1 MRMRSL
7 GTELVRPLS
16 FGQEGVELQQ
26 QIAGGSPIFN
36 VPAALELTGT
46 LDRRALG
53 RSLTEIVRR
62 HDVLRTTFEH
72 RADTHVQ
79 VVRPAHPVDLPVHD
93 LRQVP
98 AQQRDVAAQKFLDTE
113 SARPFDLQSECG
125 LRCLLVV
132 LDDNRHVFFWN
143 MHHIVCDGWS
153 KSVFANE
160 LSLLYAAF
168 STGRHAELSQLPVN
182 YGDFVAWQRR
192 VVPEVL
198 DAQLAY
204 WDTQLAGVEDL
215 TGVAPD
221 RPRSATRTPRGEDIE
236 FGLSVEVRRSL
247 AEVARRNGATLFMV
261 LHTALV
267 AVLHRISGQLDIVI
281 SVPYGGRPSSEFE
294 PLIGFFVN
302 VLAMRSRLQGD
313 PSFRQLL
320 GQVRATA
327 LDGYEHH
334 QVPFQRVAER
344 VAWRHGG
351 RADALHQTSL
361 AFQNLPYQEVRLAG
375 LTVRRYPLKRVD
387 IRYEIELH
395 MWEDGEAGGLGG
407 RLIYRP
413 DLFDRETAT
422 GWTQAY
428 LAVLNAVAADPDV
441 RMSKVQRPLP
451 AAAKAA
457 AWSCT
462 SDAEPDEVPSRVEP
476 RTATEVA
483 VTDIWVELLHF
494 EDIAMY
500 DSFLDIGGHSL
511 LVALMVSKIRSTFDV
526 DLSVRQIL
534 QNPTVDGIAGA
545 IDAIRRQRSD

>member
-1 MRMRSL
+1 MRIL

-26 QIAGGSPIFN
+26 QIAQGSPIFN

-53 RSLTEIVRR
+53 QSLTEIVRR

-79 VVRPAHPVDLPVHD
+79 VVHPARPVDIPVHD

-98 AQQRDVAAQKFLDTE
+98 AQQRDTAARKFLDME

-132 LDDNRHVFFWN
+132 LDDNRNVFFWN

-153 KSVFANE
+153 KSVFASE
-160 LSLLYAAF
+160 LSLLYTAF
-168 STGRHAELSQLPVN
+168 SAGRQAKLSELAVN
-182 YGDFVAWQRR
+182 YGDFVTWQRR

-221 RPRSATRTPRGEDIE
+221 HSQSATRAPRGEDIE
-236 FGLSVEVRRSL
+236 FGLSVDVRRSL

-267 AVLHRISGQLDIVI
+267 TVMHRITGQSDVVI
-281 SVPYGGRPSSEFE
+281 SVPYGARPSSEFE

-302 VLAMRSRLQGD
+302 VLAMRSRLRGD

-344 VAWRHGG
+344 VARRHGG
-351 RADALHQTSL
+351 RVGALHQTSL
-361 AFQNLPYQEVRLAG
+361 AFQNLPYQEVQLAD
-375 LTVRRYPLKRVD
+375 LTIRRYPLTRVD

-395 MWEDGEAGGLGG
+395 VWEDGERGGLGG

-413 DLFDRETAT
+413 DLFDRETVI

-428 LAVLNAVAADPDV
+428 RAVLNAVATDPEI
-441 RMSKVQRPLP
+441 RMSEVQLP
-451 AAAKAA
+451 SQAAKTAVR
-457 AWSCT
+457 SCT
-462 SDAEPDEVPSRVEP
+462 SGVELDNMPSRIEP
-476 RTATEVA
+476 RTATEDA

-494 EDIAMY
+494 EEIDMY
-500 DSFLDIGGHSL
+500 DSFLEIGGHSL

-534 QNPTVDGIAGA
+534 QNPTIDGIAEA
-545 IDAIRRQRSD
+545 IDTIRHQSSN